1 MRRTLATVA
10 LVLLL
15 AGGCGDDRGGEAPGA
30 APASLAPGEI
40 IEVAILTG
48 TSAGG
53 RVTTE
58 LTVLADEQA
67 VRRYVE
73 RFRNDRLQ
81 GQIVRA
87 AERARVP
94 EDRRLAAAVV
104 AIGCEVPTR
113 VVGTSTGGET
123 VVRAVLP
130 SPTKQCLA
138 PITSVVLV
146 LVPA

>member
-15 AGGCGDDRGGEAPGA
+15 AGGCDDRGGDAPGA
-30 APASLAPGEI
+30 APDSLAPGEI

-58 LTVLADEQA
+58 PTVLADEQA

-94 EDRRLAAAVV
+94 EGRRLAAAVV

>member
-10 LVLLL
+10 LVLFL
-15 AGGCGDDRGGEAPGA
+15 AGGCGDDRGGDALDVASASPG
-30 APASLAPGEI
+30 PGEI
-40 IEVAILTG
+40 TEVAILTG

-58 LTVLADEQA
+58 PTVLADEQA

-81 GQIVRA
+81 GEIVRA
-87 AERARVP
+87 AERAQVP
-94 EDRRLAAAVV
+94 EGRRLAAAVV

-113 VVGTSTGGET
+113 VVGTSTGGEA

-138 PITSVVLV
+138 PITSVALV
-146 LVPA
+146 LVPV